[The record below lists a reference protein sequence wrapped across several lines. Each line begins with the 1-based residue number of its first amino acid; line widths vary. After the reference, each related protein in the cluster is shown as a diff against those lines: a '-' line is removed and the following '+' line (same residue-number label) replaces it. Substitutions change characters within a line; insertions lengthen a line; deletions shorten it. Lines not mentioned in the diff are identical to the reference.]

1 MVKGTILNYRGSHK
15 THNPYQVLI
24 KFEGIED
31 RKKEKSL
38 VGKKATYKTSSGKL
52 MQGEIL
58 APHANKGVV
67 RVRFEPGL
75 PGQALGKQV
84 EISK

>member
-24 KFEGIED
+24 KFEGVED
-31 RKKEKSL
+31 KKKAETL
-38 VGKKATYKTSSGKL
+38 VGKKAVFQTSSKKAMEGVV
-52 MQGEIL
+52 L
-58 APHANKGVV
+58 APHGGKGVV
-67 RVRFEPGL
+67 RARFEPGL

-84 EISK
+84 ELSK